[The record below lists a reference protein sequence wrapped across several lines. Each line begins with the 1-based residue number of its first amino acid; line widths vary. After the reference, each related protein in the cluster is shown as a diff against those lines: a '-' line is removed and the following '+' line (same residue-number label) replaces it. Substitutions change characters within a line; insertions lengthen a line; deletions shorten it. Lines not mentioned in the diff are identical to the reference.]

1 MIVDL
6 SVGGVL
12 IPGLVVLALA
22 ALGVTM
28 AVVRV
33 LAATGIHRLF
43 AHRPLVEPAI
53 FVLIYGLLVQ
63 CLPSVGTLP

>member
-12 IPGLVVLALA
+12 IPGLVVPAFA
-22 ALGVTM
+22 ALVATM
-28 AVVRV
+28 AVVRI
-33 LAATGIHRLF
+33 LAATGIHRRL
-43 AHRPLVEPAI
+43 AYRPLVEPAI

-63 CLPSVGTLP
+63 CLPFFGPLP

>member
-12 IPGLVVLALA
+12 LPGLLVLAFAALA
-22 ALGVTM
+22 ATM
-28 AVVRV
+28 AVVRF
-33 LAATGIHRLF
+33 LGATGIHRLF
-43 AHRPLVEPAI
+43 AYRPLAELAI

>member
-22 ALGVTM
+22 ALVATM
-28 AVVRV
+28 AVVRL
-33 LAATGIHRLF
+33 LAVTGIHRLF
-43 AHRPLVEPAI
+43 AHRALVELAV
-53 FVLIYGLLVQ
+53 FVLLYGLLVR